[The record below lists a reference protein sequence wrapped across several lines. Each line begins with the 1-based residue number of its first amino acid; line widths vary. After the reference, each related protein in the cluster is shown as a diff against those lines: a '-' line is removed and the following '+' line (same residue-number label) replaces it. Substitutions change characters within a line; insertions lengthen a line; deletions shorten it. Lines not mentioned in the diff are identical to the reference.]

1 MTGRDDIQARDIQAL
16 LDKQAITEQ
25 IHRYCRA
32 VDRLDIPLG
41 HSVWHEDATAEYG
54 GGYHSGRGR
63 DVIDRICADHRKLLR
78 HSHQIANILIELRG
92 DTAGSESY
100 VTATLQGLRGETPF
114 QITTCSRYVDRWSRR
129 DGRWA
134 LDHRMAIRDFDE
146 RRDIGGLSADPL
158 SRRDANDPSYAVLR
172 AQP

>member
-1 MTGRDDIQARDIQAL
+1 MIEQSAIQGL

-41 HSVWHEDATAEYG
+41 HAVWHDDATAEYG
-54 GGYHSGRGR
+54 GGYHSGPGK
-63 DVIDRICADHRKLLR
+63 DVIDKICADHRKLQR
-78 HSHQIANILIELRG
+78 HSHQIANILIELDG

-100 VTATLQGLRGETPF
+100 VTAMLQGMRGGTLF
-114 QITTCSRYVDRWSRR
+114 QITTCSRYIDRWSRR
-129 DGRWA
+129 NGRWA

-146 RRDIGGLSADPL
+146 VRDIRGLSVDPL
-158 SRRDANDPSYAVLR
+158 SRRDREDPSYCALR
-172 AQP
+172 AQC